1 MKDNF
6 NLERV
11 KKILIGMLLVFAFVL
26 VAPIDVHAGSNQDL
40 VKRLERKSFEREKK
54 IRNQAGDSKCEEY
67 LRFIKDNLDRTA
79 TNKYQLVLTL
89 YNYENC
95 STKALKNIWEED

>member
-40 VKRLERKSFEREKK
+40 VKRLERKSLEREKK
-54 IRNQAGDSKCEEY
+54 IRNQAGDSNCEEY
-67 LRFIKDNLDRTA
+67 LRYIKDNLNRTA
-79 TNKYQLVLTL
+79 TNKYQLVLML
-89 YNYENC
+89 YMAERC
-95 STKALKNIWEED
+95 PDRELRAVFFD